1 MKIWENFENVSYS
14 VTKYLSRLQR
24 VSLGEKPFVFLSLGK
39 VINSY
44 SRGFAAKSKAMSP
57 GLLQVQPVVIAKVII
72 VNNYQLIR
80 RKNIFVK

>member
-44 SRGFAAKSKAMSP
+44 SRVFAAKSKAMSP
-57 GLLQVQPVVIAKVII
+57 VLLRMQPVVIAKVII

-80 RKNIFVK
+80 REKKFS